1 METQCG
7 KVPDTINTRII
18 LESCRGYYKFYSVIL
33 MYRLLRLLAADPVGR
48 AEGVY
53 VKSVEKVPQVRII
66 GIYAGKVQKKVP
78 YDLYGGT

>member
-1 METQCG
+1 
-7 KVPDTINTRII
+7 
-18 LESCRGYYKFYSVIL
+18 
-33 MYRLLRLLAADPVGR
+33 MYRLLRLLAADLVGR